1 MGMSFMR
8 KNKIF
13 REWLRKAEEDFGFA
27 NASLK
32 ETKYYSQFIGE
43 IVKFLVEIFCSPQ
56 CVHPQIPLCRF
67 L

>member
-1 MGMSFMR
+1 MR

-32 ETKYYSQFIGE
+32 ETKYYSQFIG
-43 IVKFLVEIFCSPQ
+43 FPQ
-56 CVHPQIPLCRF
+56 SIILHKLLKQPLIPQPTIAN
-67 L
+67 